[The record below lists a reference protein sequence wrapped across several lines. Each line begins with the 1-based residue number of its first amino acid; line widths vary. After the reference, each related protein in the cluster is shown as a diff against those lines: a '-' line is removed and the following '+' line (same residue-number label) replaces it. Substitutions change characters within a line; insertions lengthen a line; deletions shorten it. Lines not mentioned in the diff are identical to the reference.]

1 MNRIH
6 PTLCI
11 SLCTFA
17 SCLHSYFASC
27 LALALH
33 PTLAL
38 CTAFALAPHPP
49 PPPFLSYLFT
59 PLALLSGCIQ
69 LDSALFH
76 PFSPIIT
83 NTPIALCTP
92 AHLFTLALALCLHS
106 LALCTHT

>member
-49 PPPFLSYLFT
+49 PPFLSYLFT

-76 PFSPIIT
+76 SFSPIIT
-83 NTPIALCTP
+83 NTPITLHIPACSLAFAFAFALK
-92 AHLFTLALALCLHS
+92 LCLCS
-106 LALCTHT
+106 LAL